1 MAAQAAAAAAPV
13 TPKVFQPWA
22 RVIEAAESR
31 MRGRIALA
39 LADLE
44 HEFALAGQVLDTAE
58 AAAKES
64 SSQILAAA
72 WARWHRDIAAAAET
86 ADAIMDPARRA
97 YTQLIDAA
105 GGAYDKA
112 VAEAKA
118 GYEAELARAQS
129 AQALV
134 SAMPGRTAAA
144 AAS

>member
-1 MAAQAAAAAAPV
+1 MAAQAAATSAPA

-58 AAAKES
+58 ASAKEA
-64 SSQILAAA
+64 SSQIMAAA

-105 GGAYDKA
+105 GSAYDKA
-112 VAEAKA
+112 VADARA
-118 GYEAELARAQS
+118 GYEAELSRAQS
-129 AQALV
+129 AQALAA
-134 SAMPGRTAAA
+134 SMPALSAAA